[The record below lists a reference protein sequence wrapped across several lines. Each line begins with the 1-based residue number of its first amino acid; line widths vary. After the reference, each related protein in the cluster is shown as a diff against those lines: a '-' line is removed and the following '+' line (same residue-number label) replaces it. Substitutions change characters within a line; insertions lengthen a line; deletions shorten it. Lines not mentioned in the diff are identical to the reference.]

1 MADAP
6 VANCLTCRT
15 PMTPEESAVFRNGA
29 KIAHVRCWTLK
40 DLVTPMRKAD
50 HGARSNALASD
61 RGASGGAAR

>member
-40 DLVTPMRKAD
+40 DLTPMRKAD